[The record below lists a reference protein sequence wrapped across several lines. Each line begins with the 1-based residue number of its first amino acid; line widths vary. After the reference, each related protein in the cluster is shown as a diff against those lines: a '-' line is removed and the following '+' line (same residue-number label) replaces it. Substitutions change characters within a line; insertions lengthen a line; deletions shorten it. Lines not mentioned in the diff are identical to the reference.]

1 MRARRP
7 DVVIVTSGHD
17 VADARL
23 HREVAALLRVG
34 LTVQVRGLGD
44 VSGGPPGADVHVR
57 PRRAGMGRILTAVRA
72 ALQARGD
79 VLITLDPDAALT
91 CASLARWRR
100 SALVV
105 DVHEDYGRLLL
116 DRGWARGWKARAAQ
130 LGVRLATAAAA
141 RADLTVV
148 ADDHVPPAA
157 ARQRLVV
164 PNVPDATMI
173 PAGGAPADAP
183 LRAVYVGDLRE
194 TRGLYD
200 MVEAVAGAPDWSLDL
215 VGPMSE
221 ADGQWLARRL
231 QEGTLAARVT
241 WHDRLPPRAA
251 WQVASRAQVGLSLLH
266 PTPAFVAAMPSKVYE
281 YLACGLAVLSSPLP
295 RVVELLDES
304 GAGEVVSSADAAAA
318 VLTRWAGDRAE
329 LARVQAGAAARG
341 AVLRA
346 AGNAYDGM
354 ARRVA
359 ELAAVSARGR
369 RASGPRR

>member
-23 HREVAALLRVG
+23 HREVAALLRAG

-44 VSGGPPGADVHVR
+44 VRGGPPGTDVHVR

-72 ALQARGD
+72 ALEARGD
-79 VLITLDPDAALT
+79 VVLTLDPDAALA
-91 CASLARWRR
+91 CAGVARLRR
-100 SALVV
+100 SAFVV

-157 ARQRLVV
+157 ARHRLVV
-164 PNVPDATMI
+164 PNVPDSSMI
-173 PAGGAPADAP
+173 PAGCAPAGAP

-221 ADGQWLARRL
+221 ADRQWLDLRCQDEA
-231 QEGTLAARVT
+231 LAARVV

-251 WQVASRAQVGLSLLH
+251 WQVAAKAQVGLSLLH
-266 PTPAFVAAMPSKVYE
+266 ATPAFVDAMPSKVYE

-295 RVVELLDES
+295 RVVELLGES
-304 GAGEVVSSADAAAA
+304 GAGEVVSSTDATAAA
-318 VLTRWAGDRAE
+318 LTRWARDRDE
-329 LARVQAGAAARG
+329 LARVQAAAAARG
-341 AVLRA
+341 AILRTA
-346 AGNAYDGM
+346 ANAYDGM
-354 ARRVA
+354 AQRVA
-359 ELAAVSARGR
+359 ELAAITARGH
-369 RASGPRR
+369 